1 MTEPQET
8 ILVVDD
14 DPYIQEAL
22 KDRLESLGYRVMQA
36 TDGNQ
41 ALERI
46 GQQTP
51 QMAFLDIEMP
61 GMKGM
66 EVLKELRR
74 QEKDFPVIMI
84 TAYGTI
90 DIAVEAMKDGAADF
104 VAKPFKGSHIAMV
117 VRRTMEQQRLRRGI
131 EVLTQE
137 VDKRYQMVFGKSEKI
152 NQVINAAKKAAATRS
167 TVLLLGES
175 GVGKELF
182 ARAVHNWSERHDLP
196 FVAINCVGL
205 SKDLL
210 ESELFGYERG
220 AFTGAQQRKKGKIEL
235 AHGGT
240 VFLDEIGDITK
251 EIQTK
256 LLRFLQEREFERVGG
271 TELIS
276 VDVRIIAATNR
287 NLQAAVKN
295 GRFRE
300 DLFYRINVVPITLP
314 PLRERKEDIPEL
326 AEFFLRRFSL
336 EAKKDFLRIAD
347 DAQAKLMAHDWPG
360 NVRELANVIERAVVL
375 GEPPAIQA
383 NDLPVEILAASRPI
397 TANAHLNYQETV
409 DEYRREVIVKTL
421 QQSNGN
427 RTAAAKLLG
436 LDRAYFQK
444 LLKSFGINGII

>member
-22 KDRLESLGYRVMQA
+22 KDRLESLGYQVMQA

-46 GQQTP
+46 GRQTP

-61 GMKGM
+61 GMKGI

-74 QEKDFPVIMI
+74 QEKDFPVVMI

-90 DIAVEAMKDGAADF
+90 DIAVEAMKEGAADF

-117 VRRTMEQQRLRRGI
+117 VQRTMEQQRLRRGI

-137 VDKRYQMVFGKSEKI
+137 VDKRYQMVPGKSARMA
-152 NQVINAAKKAAATRS
+152 QATQAAKKAAATRS
-167 TVLLLGES
+167 TILLLGES

-182 ARAVHNWSERHDLP
+182 ARAVHNWSERHDQP

-235 AHGGT
+235 AQGGT
-240 VFLDEIGDITK
+240 VFLDEIGDISE
-251 EIQTK
+251 EIQAK

-287 NLQAAVKN
+287 NLEAAVKD

-326 AEFFLRRFSL
+326 AEFFLRRFSR
-336 EAKKDFLRIAD
+336 ESKKDFLRIAD
-347 DAQAKLMAHDWPG
+347 DALVKLSAFDWPG

-375 GEPPAIQA
+375 GEPPSIQA
-383 NDLPVEILAASRPI
+383 DDLPVEILAVLRSSPAKAS
-397 TANAHLNYQETV
+397 LNYQETV
-409 DEYRREVIVKTL
+409 DEYRREVIVKAL
-421 QQSNGN
+421 QQTNGN
-427 RTAAAKLLG
+427 RTAAAKVLG
-436 LDRAYFQK
+436 LERAYLQK
-444 LLKSFGINGII
+444 LLKSFGIS

>member
-22 KDRLESLGYRVMQA
+22 KDRLESLGYQVMQA
-36 TDGNQ
+36 TDGKQ
-41 ALERI
+41 ALEMI
-46 GQQTP
+46 GRQTP

-74 QEKDFPVIMI
+74 QEKDFPVVMI

-90 DIAVEAMKDGAADF
+90 DIAVEAMKEGAADF

-117 VRRTMEQQRLRRGI
+117 VQRTMEQQRLRRGI

-137 VDKRYQMVFGKSEKI
+137 VDKRYQMVPGKSARMA
-152 NQVINAAKKAAATRS
+152 QATQAAKKAAATRS
-167 TVLLLGES
+167 TILLLGES

-182 ARAVHNWSERHDLP
+182 ARAVHNWSERHDQP

-235 AHGGT
+235 AQGGT
-240 VFLDEIGDITK
+240 VFLDEIGDISE
-251 EIQTK
+251 EIQAK

-287 NLQAAVKN
+287 NLEAAVKD

-326 AEFFLRRFSL
+326 AEFFLRRFSR
-336 EAKKDFLRIAD
+336 ESKKDFLRIAD
-347 DAQAKLMAHDWPG
+347 DALVKLSAFDWPG

-375 GEPPAIQA
+375 GEPPSIQA
-383 NDLPVEILAASRPI
+383 DDLPVEILAVLRSSPAKAS
-397 TANAHLNYQETV
+397 LNYQETV
-409 DEYRREVIVKTL
+409 DEYRREVIVKAL
-421 QQSNGN
+421 QQTNGN
-427 RTAAAKLLG
+427 RTAAAKVLG
-436 LDRAYFQK
+436 LERAYLQK
-444 LLKSFGINGII
+444 LLKSFGIN

>member
-22 KDRLESLGYRVMQA
+22 KDRLVSLGYQVTQA
-36 TDGNQ
+36 SDGKQ
-41 ALERI
+41 ALEMI
-46 GQQTP
+46 GRQTP

-74 QEKDFPVIMI
+74 QEKDFPVVMI

-90 DIAVEAMKDGAADF
+90 DIAVEAMKEGAADF

-117 VRRTMEQQRLRRGI
+117 VQRTMEQQRLRRGI

-137 VDKRYQMVFGKSEKI
+137 VDKRYQMVPGKSERMA
-152 NQVINAAKKAAATRS
+152 QATQAAKKAAATRS
-167 TVLLLGES
+167 TILLLGES

-182 ARAVHNWSERHDLP
+182 ARAMHNWSERHDLP

-235 AHGGT
+235 AQGGT
-240 VFLDEIGDITK
+240 VFLDEIGDISE
-251 EIQTK
+251 EIQAK

-287 NLQAAVKN
+287 NLEAAVKD

-326 AEFFLRRFSL
+326 AEFFLRRFSQ
-336 EAKKDFLRIAD
+336 ESKKDFLRIAD
-347 DAQAKLMAHDWPG
+347 DALVKLSAFDWPG

-375 GEPPAIQA
+375 GEPPSIQA
-383 NDLPVEILAASRPI
+383 DDLPVEILAVSGSSPAKTS
-397 TANAHLNYQETV
+397 LNYQETV
-409 DEYRREVIVKTL
+409 DEYRREVIVKAVTTN
-421 QQSNGN
+421 QRQPHRRG
-427 RTAAAKLLG
+427 
-436 LDRAYFQK
+436 
-444 LLKSFGINGII
+444 

>member
-22 KDRLESLGYRVMQA
+22 KDRLESLGYQVMQA
-36 TDGNQ
+36 TDGKQ
-41 ALERI
+41 ALEMI
-46 GQQTP
+46 GRQTP

-74 QEKDFPVIMI
+74 QEKDFPVVMI

-90 DIAVEAMKDGAADF
+90 DIAVEAMKEGAADF

-117 VRRTMEQQRLRRGI
+117 VQRTMEQQRLRRGI

-137 VDKRYQMVFGKSEKI
+137 VDKRYQMVPGKSARMA
-152 NQVINAAKKAAATRS
+152 QATQAAKKAAATRS
-167 TVLLLGES
+167 TILLLGES

-182 ARAVHNWSERHDLP
+182 ARAVHNWSERHDQP

-235 AHGGT
+235 AQGGT
-240 VFLDEIGDITK
+240 VFLDEIGDISE

-287 NLQAAVKN
+287 NLR
-295 GRFRE
+295 GRSQGR
-300 DLFYRINVVPITLP
+300 
-314 PLRERKEDIPEL
+314 
-326 AEFFLRRFSL
+326 
-336 EAKKDFLRIAD
+336 
-347 DAQAKLMAHDWPG
+347 
-360 NVRELANVIERAVVL
+360 
-375 GEPPAIQA
+375 
-383 NDLPVEILAASRPI
+383 
-397 TANAHLNYQETV
+397 
-409 DEYRREVIVKTL
+409 
-421 QQSNGN
+421 
-427 RTAAAKLLG
+427 
-436 LDRAYFQK
+436 
-444 LLKSFGINGII
+444 